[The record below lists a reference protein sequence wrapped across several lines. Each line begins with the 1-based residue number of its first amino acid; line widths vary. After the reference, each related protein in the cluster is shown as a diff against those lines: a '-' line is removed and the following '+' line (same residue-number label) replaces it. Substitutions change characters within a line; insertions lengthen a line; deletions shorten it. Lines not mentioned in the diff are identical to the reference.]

1 MLNLSILIVNYNT
14 KDLTYTCIKS
24 VIDSAAKVKYEII
37 VVDNGSKDNSFSTF
51 EKLQKLT
58 PNLILI
64 RNKENLG
71 YAKANNQGIRKAKG
85 DYILLLNS
93 DTLVKKH
100 TLDRLVDFARKTD
113 DAGVV
118 GTRLINPD
126 GSIQPS
132 CFNFPSLVNALRE
145 YWLGMGKPL
154 DKFAPEGKDP
164 VEVDAVVGAS
174 FMITQR
180 AKEIVG
186 TLDERY
192 FMYYE
197 DLDYCRRV
205 WISGLKVYY
214 LPTVEMIHYH
224 GKSGESLTKK
234 DDQWRQLIP
243 SSKIYHGL
251 FKYCLINFVIWSG
264 QKFRSI

>member
-1 MLNLSILIVNYNT
+1 MLNLSIIIVNYNT
-14 KDLTYTCIKS
+14 KDLTYDCIKS

-37 VVDNGSKDNSFSTF
+37 VVDNGSKDDSFSTF

-71 YAKANNQGIRKAKG
+71 YAKANNQGIKVSKG
-85 DYILLLNS
+85 KHILLLNS
-93 DTLVKKH
+93 DTIIKKESFS
-100 TLDRLVDFARKTD
+100 RLLRFAEANT

-118 GTRLINPD
+118 GARLINLD

-132 CFNFPSLVNALRE
+132 CFNFPSLVNAIRE

-180 AKEIVG
+180 AKEVVG

-214 LPTVEMIHYH
+214 LPAVEIIHYH

-234 DDQWRQLIP
+234 DDQWQRLIP
-243 SSKIYHGL
+243 SGKIYHGL
-251 FKYCLINFVIWSG
+251 LKYYLINFIIWSG
-264 QKFRSI
+264 QKFRSV